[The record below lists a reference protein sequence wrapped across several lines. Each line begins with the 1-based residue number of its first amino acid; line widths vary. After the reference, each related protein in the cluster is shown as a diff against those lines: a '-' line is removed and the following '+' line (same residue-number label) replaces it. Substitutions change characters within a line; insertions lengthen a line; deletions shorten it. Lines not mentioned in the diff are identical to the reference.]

1 MQPRFVIVPAVPIE
15 QESFRT
21 GTRFYATT
29 VSGGFD
35 IYDNQEKVRLKPS
48 YTGREDAMGALRSYE
63 RRARCKPGERSG
75 LFGADLAQRHSAP
88 RSRES
93 ANQGAGCLRSTSD
106 LRQRKSHDPPQK
118 GCV

>member
-35 IYDNQEKVRLKPS
+35 IYDNQEKIRLKPS
-48 YTGREDAMGALRSYE
+48 YTGKEDAMVHC
-63 RRARCKPGERSG
+63 ARMNAE
-75 LFGADLAQRHSAP
+75 
-88 RSRES
+88 
-93 ANQGAGCLRSTSD
+93 
-106 LRQRKSHDPPQK
+106 HDASPVNGPAYLMQI
-118 GCV
+118 

>member
-15 QESFRT
+15 QESFRA

-48 YTGREDAMGALRSYE
+48 YPIREEAMAHCTQMNTEHEASPAYGPA
-63 RRARCKPGERSG
+63 
-75 LFGADLAQRHSAP
+75 
-88 RSRES
+88 
-93 ANQGAGCLRSTSD
+93 CLI
-106 LRQRKSHDPPQK
+106 QI
-118 GCV
+118 

>member
-35 IYDNQEKVRLKPS
+35 IYDNQGKMRLKPS
-48 YTGREDAMGALRSYE
+48 YQGKEEAMAHCARMNAEDSSSPVNCPAYLM
-63 RRARCKPGERSG
+63 
-75 LFGADLAQRHSAP
+75 Q
-88 RSRES
+88 
-93 ANQGAGCLRSTSD
+93 T
-106 LRQRKSHDPPQK
+106 
-118 GCV
+118 